1 MVTATLTASGRDL
14 RTLAGIISEDRGEPP
29 PHGLAPSLLSDL
41 FGLVRC
47 DYLSFV
53 GQDSGQQAGWFGQA
67 VPFELGD
74 GQEEGEE
81 DASPFWEHYWAS
93 LPCSYPD
100 QTGDLRN
107 VTKLSDF
114 CSARQ
119 WHNSGMHRDVHR
131 EVQHEMMV
139 CLPADARW
147 TASHTRPAGP
157 GRTVRLLFFRGP
169 GPDFSE
175 RDRALLTLLRPHLHQ
190 AYVDAEHRRRGTPQ
204 LTPRH
209 WELLRLV
216 AAGHT
221 NGQIARRVGVTEGTV
236 RKHLENIYARLHVSN
251 RTAAITRAFPDRV
264 T

>member
-1 MVTATLTASGRDL
+1 
-14 RTLAGIISEDRGEPP
+14 
-29 PHGLAPSLLSDL
+29 
-41 FGLVRC
+41 
-47 DYLSFV
+47 
-53 GQDSGQQAGWFGQA
+53 
-67 VPFELGD
+67 
-74 GQEEGEE
+74 
-81 DASPFWEHYWAS
+81 
-93 LPCSYPD
+93 
-100 QTGDLRN
+100 
-107 VTKLSDF
+107 
-114 CSARQ
+114 
-119 WHNSGMHRDVHR
+119 
-131 EVQHEMMV
+131 MMV

-236 RKHLENIYARLHVSN
+236 RKHLENIYARLHVSS